1 MIFLNIT
8 HLNDFWK
15 SYLIGNANRINDN
28 YMLVNGNEYLYKYKS
43 LKRLDLD
50 TNFPNV
56 LNRFIE
62 SVKNNECKICYDN
75 DNHRQYDYC
84 EICQITVCLSCS
96 LKIFLTDPMNFKCS
110 FCNMKRDGT
119 QTFRLAKKLNI
130 DRYNKLKEKIFYEH
144 HVIIDDECLGI

>member
-62 SVKNNECKICYDN
+62 SVKGDYDGIIGLPVSN
-75 DNHRQYDYC
+75 LMKTLQ
-84 EICQITVCLSCS
+84 
-96 LKIFLTDPMNFKCS
+96 S
-110 FCNMKRDGT
+110 F
-119 QTFRLAKKLNI
+119 NI
-130 DRYNKLKEKIFYEH
+130 
-144 HVIIDDECLGI
+144 